1 MSLETRF
8 SFDTAEVVRFV
19 SGVLE
24 WDGDFGHC
32 VGLGFV
38 GPDGIEAG
46 FVYHDY
52 QPDFGTV
59 EITGA
64 ISGFQRNA
72 HQIVR
77 AVFGYPFDQLGCQ
90 MCLARTQ
97 NPRAARIWT
106 RLGAQEYRIPRLF
119 GRGTDGTIL
128 TLTAEAWRA
137 WNGQTINAGGLD

>member
-1 MSLETRF
+1 MKPDNRF
-8 SFDTAEVVRFV
+8 SFDTPQVVRFV
-19 SGVLE
+19 ADQIG

-32 VGLGFV
+32 VGLGFL
-38 GPDGIEAG
+38 GPGGIEAG

-52 QPDFGTV
+52 QPDFGTI

-64 ISGFQRNA
+64 SKGWIGTRGKL
-72 HQIVR
+72 R

-97 NPRAARIWT
+97 NPRAARIWK

-119 GRGTDGTIL
+119 GRGTEGTIL
-128 TLTAEAWRA
+128 TLTQEAWGA
-137 WNGQTINAGGLD
+137 WNEKSESACAD